1 MITIPAIVIPIIAS
15 ILLFLSVIYYV
26 NEGMKD
32 DWFTMF
38 MFALILA
45 VISLLGIPFV
55 WTLYFTVLYFL
66 S

>member
-15 ILLFLSVIYYV
+15 IVLFLFAIYFV
-26 NEGMKD
+26 NEGMKNS
-32 DWFTMF
+32 WFTI
-38 MFALILA
+38 FALLLT

-66 S
+66 K

>member
-38 MFALILA
+38 ALILA

-66 S
+66 Q

>member
-32 DWFTMF
+32 DWFTI
-38 MFALILA
+38 FAFLLA
-45 VISLLGIPFV
+45 AMSLLGIPFV
-55 WTLYFTVLYFL
+55 WTLYFTVLYFFK
-66 S
+66 

>member
-38 MFALILA
+38 AFIFA

-66 S
+66 K